1 MKFWG
6 VGGGG
11 GSSLLMDWHPIQ
23 GRVITLLV
31 SSCCGNWN
39 KLPLRKGGRSHLA
52 QAQTTL
58 FILSSLHFF
67 FISAFFL
74 YLINFSGFSN
84 ELKKQKVCGMKAV
97 KNILY
102 FDKSLYKSKSHP
114 YLQNKIKT

>member
-1 MKFWG
+1 
-6 VGGGG
+6 
-11 GSSLLMDWHPIQ
+11 MDWHPIQ

-31 SSCCGNWN
+31 SSCCGNRN
-39 KLPLRKGGRSHLA
+39 KLPLGKGGRSHLA

-114 YLQNKIKT
+114 YLQNKITT

>member
-1 MKFWG
+1 
-6 VGGGG
+6 
-11 GSSLLMDWHPIQ
+11 MDWHPIQ

-114 YLQNKIKT
+114 YLQNKITT